1 MCFMRGSGGG
11 GGQQESS
18 FALKP
23 NLLIWGRG
31 RGRLPRYLERG
42 GAAPVGGGLS
52 ACSQPLSSL
61 GHGEDPL
68 QDPIAENGW
77 HGDKPTQPRG
87 IRRTELE
94 GPGVINS
101 RGVVGRIVTPKGY
114 APAPDCV
121 VMFGR
126 RDFNE
131 LRGSRLV
138 RMGSDPTQDD
148 RVLTRPRDESQT
160 CRGVAGCQQR
170 QRWGAHV
177 SRPRTARIA
186 SRPEKPRAAENPF
199 SLGEKRGRGC
209 LYLGLGLQAPWTVRA
224 GLNRF

>member
-1 MCFMRGSGGG
+1 M
-11 GGQQESS
+11 
-18 FALKP
+18 
-23 NLLIWGRG
+23 
-31 RGRLPRYLERG
+31 
-42 GAAPVGGGLS
+42 
-52 ACSQPLSSL
+52 
-61 GHGEDPL
+61 

-121 VMFGR
+121 VVFGR
-126 RDFNE
+126 RDFNG

-177 SRPRTARIA
+177 SRPRMARIA

>member
-1 MCFMRGSGGG
+1 M
-11 GGQQESS
+11 
-18 FALKP
+18 
-23 NLLIWGRG
+23 
-31 RGRLPRYLERG
+31 
-42 GAAPVGGGLS
+42 
-52 ACSQPLSSL
+52 
-61 GHGEDPL
+61 

-94 GPGVINS
+94 GPGIINS

-121 VMFGR
+121 VVFGR
-126 RDFNE
+126 RDFNG

-186 SRPEKPRAAENPF
+186 SRPRSQERRRIRFPWERSEAEAAYTLALDFRPP
-199 SLGEKRGRGC
+199 
-209 LYLGLGLQAPWTVRA
+209 GL
-224 GLNRF
+224 